1 MAKSFTDQMAKVF
14 HICKRISF
22 AISTFVIITRNNL
35 ADRLVKREEMKKV
48 DPFKRIA
55 VHTALQQTHTVFSLL
70 PEN

>member
-1 MAKSFTDQMAKVF
+1 MTLGKK
-14 HICKRISF
+14 K
-22 AISTFVIITRNNL
+22 
-35 ADRLVKREEMKKV
+35 EMKKV

>member
-1 MAKSFTDQMAKVF
+1 MHTWFDAQLDQK
-14 HICKRISF
+14 ILDGIY
-22 AISTFVIITRNNL
+22 L
-35 ADRLVKREEMKKV
+35 ADNLVKKEEIKKV

>member
-1 MAKSFTDQMAKVF
+1 MQTRFDAQLDQK
-14 HICKRISF
+14 ILDGIY
-22 AISTFVIITRNNL
+22 L
-35 ADRLVKREEMKKV
+35 ADNLVKKEEIKKV

>member
-1 MAKSFTDQMAKVF
+1 MQTWFDAQLDQK
-14 HICKRISF
+14 ILDGIY
-22 AISTFVIITRNNL
+22 L
-35 ADRLVKREEMKKV
+35 ADNLVKKEEIKKV

>member
-1 MAKSFTDQMAKVF
+1 MRLCSMQKFMCSLLKIFYTLQRF
-14 HICKRISF
+14 FPHILQGRKKGSDC
-22 AISTFVIITRNNL
+22 
-35 ADRLVKREEMKKV
+35 LVKKKEMKKV